1 MNHFIDQNG
10 LYKGLKSFSLI
21 HLESSLTLWIA
32 CGNFSLWNSNMI
44 VCQTEI
50 KKSARWDGFSRCIEE
65 NKTYKY
71 VCLLSTTKALFVCV
85 QLENDSALQ
94 ASMIYIHVYPNN
106 INKKSIEYEHSWWGT
121 GERLEMTLAGTFVT
135 FSISNL
141 QKLAFCFPQNK

>member
-1 MNHFIDQNG
+1 MNHSIDQKG

-50 KKSARWDGFSRCIEE
+50 KKSTRWDGFLRCIEE
-65 NKTYKY
+65 NKTYKCVY
-71 VCLLSTTKALFVCV
+71 LLSTKAPFVCV

-94 ASMIYIHVYPNN
+94 ASMIYIHLYPKN
-106 INKKSIEYEHSWWGT
+106 INKKSIKYGHNWWGT
-121 GERLEMTLAGTFVT
+121 GERVEMTLAGTFVT

-141 QKLAFCFPQNK
+141 QKFAFCFPQNK